1 MFEGIWGDLPL
12 LELFSSDFLLQAQDF
27 PHDFK
32 WVYSLFL
39 LVVDAISVVLIYLF
53 ITTLIGSKLHVHS
66 AFSYIE
72 ASQIADLSEGKLEE
86 RMSIHKVELYRSSI
100 IVVFF
105 FA

>member
-27 PHDFK
+27 PHNIK

-39 LVVDAISVVLIYLF
+39 LVVYTVSVVFICLF
-53 ITTLIGSKLHVHS
+53 TTLIGSKLHIHS
-66 AFSYIE
+66 AFSDIE

-100 IVVFF
+100 IIVFF